1 MSELSFIEVEKK
13 TVVRDGQKK
22 RRFEYKH
29 DERLKAADT
38 LFLWY
43 SYSPYIVKAA
53 DTLFLWYSYSPYI
66 VNAADTLF
74 LW

>member
-38 LFLWY
+38 LFL
-43 SYSPYIVKAA
+43 
-53 DTLFLWYSYSPYI
+53 
-66 VNAADTLF
+66 
-74 LW
+74 